1 MYKYF
6 TAKNLDELKA
16 EYRRLVK
23 KYHPDCGGT
32 DEIMKEINN
41 EHDRLFEELKA
52 KHNAKA
58 DEYHQTTET
67 AAEFIEIINALIK
80 LSGLVVELCGSW
92 LWIGGETKAHKDEL
106 KAMGCRWSQKKGLW
120 YWRHEED
127 GHRWYKGK
135 KSMEEI
141 RSKYGS
147 QVFEGR
153 EERGNY
159 ERIGA

>member
-1 MYKYF
+1 M
-6 TAKNLDELKA
+6 
-16 EYRRLVK
+16 
-23 KYHPDCGGT
+23 
-32 DEIMKEINN
+32 
-41 EHDRLFEELKA
+41 
-52 KHNAKA
+52 
-58 DEYHQTTET
+58 
-67 AAEFIEIINALIK
+67 
-80 LSGLVVELCGSW
+80 ELCGSW
-92 LWIGGETKAHKDEL
+92 LWIGGETKTHKDEL
-106 KAMGCRWSQKKGLW
+106 KALGCRWSQKKGLW